1 MDKKPLSLDDI
12 FADDDLG
19 LLDVKEKNPV
29 VTEDDRLVSSFEEIV
44 EFCRQHKRKPKEGG
58 SIKETTLF
66 YRLKG
71 IRENEE
77 KASLLIKYDTENL
90 LTDSKFIQSEPA
102 KNIESF
108 SDILKDDVMGILND
122 DVDDIFVLKN
132 VPAKQT
138 TMPEYKARQ
147 RRCEDFAKFDT
158 LLKSCQSDLKS
169 GKRKLIPFRNEQDIQ
184 KGFFFILRGVLVYV
198 AEMGD
203 RFIEDGRPNARLR
216 VIYENGT
223 ESDLL
228 LRSLSAAL
236 YKNGRRVTEH
246 EDTAFI
252 DITEEDKEAGYIYVL
267 KSHSSNPEISTI
279 SNLYKIGFTKNEV
292 KQRIKNAENEPT
304 FLMAPVS
311 IVTTFKCYNLN
322 PNKLEQLLHRF
333 FGSACLDISIA
344 DENGLMHQPREWFIA
359 PLEVIEQ
366 VVGLIQNQ
374 QIINYEYDIRN
385 KEIIL
390 RATI

>member
-29 VTEDDRLVSSFEEIV
+29 LTEDDRLVSSFEEIG
-44 EFCRQHKRKPKEGG
+44 EFYREHQREPKEGG
-58 SIKETTLF
+58 SIKESTLY
-66 YRLKG
+66 YRLNG

-77 KASLLIKYDTENL
+77 KASLLKKYDTENL
-90 LTDSKFIQSEPA
+90 LTDNKLIRDEQVKSIEPV
-102 KNIESF
+102 
-108 SDILKDDVMGILND
+108 SDILEDDVLGILND
-122 DVDDIFVLKN
+122 VVDDIFVLKN
-132 VPAKQT
+132 IPVKKT

-147 RRCEDFAKFDT
+147 RRCKDFAKFEP
-158 LLKSCQSDLKS
+158 LLKSCQGDLKS

-203 RFIEDGRPNARLR
+203 LNIEDGRPNARLR

-252 DITEEDKEAGYIYVL
+252 EITEEDKEAGYIYVL
-267 KSHSSNPEISTI
+267 RSHSLNPDIQSI
-279 SNLYKIGFTKNEV
+279 NNLYKIGYTKNEV
-292 KQRIKNAENEPT
+292 EQRIKNAEKDPT

-333 FGSACLDISIA
+333 FGAACLEISIS
-344 DENGLMHQPREWFIA
+344 DSDGLMHQPREWFIA
-359 PLEVIEQ
+359 SIEVIEQ
-366 VVGLIQNQ
+366 VVGLVQNQ
-374 QIINYEYDIRN
+374 QIINYKYDIKN
-385 KEIIL
+385 QEIVL
-390 RATI
+390 R